1 MLQQLQ
7 PIKLLEQLSNARVT
21 GRLQVSNASV
31 AWSIYL
37 KNGNIV
43 YASHSLGAFD
53 SLDRNLRFFSKQIP
67 TLTTETRSQ
76 VRLLFEQKS
85 DTQSL
90 QSRDYQ
96 AICWLVEQKYL
107 SPAHAS
113 ALIEKIVKEFFE
125 LFFLV
130 QEANCHFIKNI
141 DLPGICQLPIPKVI
155 EYSRQQLRNW
165 QALGP
170 QIWSPYQRPYLAS
183 QTQSGSKIAPEVQQ
197 KFGALLK
204 GFSFRHLGALLS
216 RDSFILARSFHPY
229 IVEGIIILRDPQSPF
244 DRLPRFP
251 VEVTRPIQAPIA
263 TSVSED
269 TDTNDDPVSG
279 ILTNPAIKNKKHTIV
294 CVDDSLTILNE
305 IKRFL
310 GDENFAVFTIDNAS
324 RALMQISRIKPDLI
338 LLDIGIPGMDG
349 YQICRLLRNHSGFK
363 STPIIMVSGNT
374 GIVDKSKAKLV
385 GASDYLTKPFNQEQ
399 LLQMVF
405 RHLA

>member
-1 MLQQLQ
+1 
-7 PIKLLEQLSNARVT
+7 
-21 GRLQVSNASV
+21 
-31 AWSIYL
+31 
-37 KNGNIV
+37 
-43 YASHSLGAFD
+43 
-53 SLDRNLRFFSKQIP
+53 
-67 TLTTETRSQ
+67 
-76 VRLLFEQKS
+76 
-85 DTQSL
+85 
-90 QSRDYQ
+90 
-96 AICWLVEQKYL
+96 VEQKYL
-107 SPAHAS
+107 IPAQAS
-113 ALIEKIVKEFFE
+113 VLIEKLIKEFFE

-130 QEANCHFIKNI
+130 REANCHFIKNI

-165 QALGP
+165 QALAP
-170 QIWSPYQRPYLAS
+170 HIWSPYQRPYLVS
-183 QTQSGSKIAPEVQQ
+183 QTQSAPKLSPEVQQ

-216 RDSFILARSFHPY
+216 RDTLILARSFHPY
-229 IVEGIIILRDPQSPF
+229 IVEGIIILRDPQPPF

-251 VEVTRPIQAPIA
+251 VELTKPVQTPIA
-263 TSVSED
+263 TTVSED
-269 TDTNDDPVSG
+269 TDKNDDPVSG
-279 ILTNPAIKNKKHTIV
+279 ILKNPSIKNKKHTIV

-310 GDENFAVFTIDNAS
+310 GNEHFAVFTIDNAS

-349 YQICRLLRNHSGFK
+349 YQICRLLRNHSVFK

-374 GIVDKSKAKLV
+374 GIVDKSKAKVV